1 MKKKIAIVTGAGKGI
16 GKAISSLL
24 VEEGFFVLLIDIDK
38 IAAQQTLNELGVD
51 NAEMYLVNISNENEV
66 EDLFSTIEK
75 KYGNINAV
83 INNAGIIK
91 DNMIW
96 NMSSADFDAV
106 ININLKGTWLICKEA
121 AKRMKEQNFG
131 SIVNISS
138 RASLGNRGQTNYSA
152 SKAGVI
158 GLTRALALEL
168 GKYNVSVNA
177 VAPGLIDTELTQK
190 IKPEALEKLIQ
201 AQPSKSMGKPQDVA
215 SVVAFLVS
223 EKSNFITGQTFFVDG
238 GKSIGASL

>member
-96 NMSSADFDAV
+96 NMSSVDFDAV